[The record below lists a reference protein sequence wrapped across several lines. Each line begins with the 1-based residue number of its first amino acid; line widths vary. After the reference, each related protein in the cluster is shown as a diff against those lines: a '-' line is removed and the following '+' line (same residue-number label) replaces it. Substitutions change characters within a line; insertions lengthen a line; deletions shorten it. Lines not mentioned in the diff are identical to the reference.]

1 MKSAGNAVISTLLM
15 HRSHGL
21 QHLRHKRPT
30 FAFTGKSGYT
40 LGFAQRI
47 AHNGSHAE
55 TVAFPP
61 SATVRLCATSEIPFI
76 SPCFIYIHFPVLC
89 EPPLSAEREKIRR
102 NCRHKFYPQ
111 TAFHCVFQ
119 LLAQMTHVRFH
130 SRKRV
135 HTRFSEKDRAQAL
148 TRRNTGRFGW
158 GRYCYPRTVSRVLQ
172 PLRSQGVK
180 RRTLPLLGLGRVCF
194 RRTQKAFGTAMR
206 SCASL
211 F

>member
-1 MKSAGNAVISTLLM
+1 MGTHSAFGE
-15 HRSHGL
+15 
-21 QHLRHKRPT
+21 
-30 FAFTGKSGYT
+30 
-40 LGFAQRI
+40 
-47 AHNGSHAE
+47 GSHTGAY
-55 TVAFPP
+55 TPKQWPSRPRPQCGSVPP
-61 SATVRLCATSEIPFI
+61 AKFLLFRHALYTYI
-76 SPCFIYIHFPVLC
+76 SRFSVNPHYQQ
-89 EPPLSAEREKIRR
+89 REKKIQR

-119 LLAQMTHVRFH
+119 LLAQMVHVRFH

-158 GRYCYPRTVSRVLQ
+158 GRYCYPRTVSRVLE
-172 PLRSQGVK
+172 PLRGQGVK

>member
-1 MKSAGNAVISTLLM
+1 MFPM

-135 HTRFSEKDRAQAL
+135 THSVFRERSRTSAYTPKHGAFWVGALLLPSDCFTRFATPA
-148 TRRNTGRFGW
+148 
-158 GRYCYPRTVSRVLQ
+158 
-172 PLRSQGVK
+172 
-180 RRTLPLLGLGRVCF
+180 
-194 RRTQKAFGTAMR
+194 
-206 SCASL
+206 
-211 F
+211 